1 MTDTQTL
8 TDAILAEDARL
19 HRLIRKET
27 DDAKR
32 RLADRD
38 GDTSALPALIA
49 ALERIGRQTDPTTP
63 AARLRARRAAIT
75 DAIDQKM
82 ACAAATTKRASTRMG
97 KVGATAERNCPHANS
112 AITASNRRRR
122 SKREANTISGKES
135 SMTPQA

>member
-75 DAIDQKM
+75 TLEQAD
-82 ACAAATTKRASTRMG
+82 
-97 KVGATAERNCPHANS
+97 
-112 AITASNRRRR
+112 RR
-122 SKREANTISGKES
+122 KEEK
-135 SMTPQA
+135 P